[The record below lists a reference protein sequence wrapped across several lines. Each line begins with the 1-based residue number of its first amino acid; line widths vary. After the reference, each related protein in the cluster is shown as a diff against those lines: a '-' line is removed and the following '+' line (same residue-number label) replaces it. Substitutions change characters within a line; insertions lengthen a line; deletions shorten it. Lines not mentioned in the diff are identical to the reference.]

1 MIFTGIDM
9 QTKILLTITHTKPI
23 PDLTDKV
30 AGRVWTLDGIGGMG
44 EVDAKV
50 IVPMTAAERADLIWT
65 QQLEQ
70 QDLID
75 GVQKFFGI
83 EP

>member
-1 MIFTGIDM
+1 MIT
-9 QTKILLTITHTKPI
+9 QILLTITHTKPI
-23 PDLTDKV
+23 QDLTDKV

-75 GVQKFFGI
+75 GVQQFFGI